1 MNCSSSKSCKVHQIQ
16 PISTVIPVVLPCFP
30 LGNDGHAMVAVTST
44 AHGLVT
50 RCPQWVAWPSLWP
63 TRATN
68 SSSAL
73 VKVPL
78 TSGKIMGEHRTFRH
92 LLGVR
97 YLLYLIYDLYMI
109 YICILY
115 IYNTLIYLWV
125 LMDFQAAPD
134 SRLPPLM
141 VDPTGSFS
149 FVVQPVSASEQGR
162 NPAAPLGEIHS
173 LPWKITIFKKPH
185 IGYIGKSSIKAS
197 IKHI

>member
-1 MNCSSSKSCKVHQIQ
+1 MFSPWQRWPCHGCRDIHGTRPGDQVPPVGGLAFFVTNKSHKLFQRLGEGSINIWKDHGGTSHFSASFGCAIFV
-16 PISTVIPVVLPCFP
+16 ISYIWF
-30 LGNDGHAMVAVTST
+30 
-44 AHGLVT
+44 
-50 RCPQWVAWPSLWP
+50 
-63 TRATN
+63 
-68 SSSAL
+68 
-73 VKVPL
+73 
-78 TSGKIMGEHRTFRH
+78 
-92 LLGVR
+92 
-97 YLLYLIYDLYMI
+97 IYDLYMI